1 MIALAASA
9 LAAPG
14 TERDAWPSLPLE
26 QPVVVSR
33 GWWQVDA
40 LGRGGADG
48 AGGGGVV
55 RYGVARGLEV
65 ALAQDWVDGALAA
78 PALGAR
84 LGLGQAEA
92 PSRSAA
98 VVATLRPPWRADG
111 GRDGGRVDLGLAG
124 AVATAPLRWSA
135 LATAGWDGAPAW
147 AAEGAVSLQFGPLA
161 PGALLRGG
169 TRSDAAATGQV
180 NFSRGLAVVGERWWA
195 LAGPEAGFAVGL
207 RVAL

>member
-1 MIALAASA
+1 MIALAAAA

-40 LGRGGADG
+40 LARGD
-48 AGGGGVV
+48 GGGGSL

-65 ALAQDWVDGALAA
+65 ALAQDWVDGSLAA

-84 LGLGQAEA
+84 LGLGHAEA

-98 VVATLRPPWRADG
+98 LVTVSRPPWQAHP
-111 GRDGGRVDLGLAG
+111 GRVDVGLAG

-135 LATAGWDGAPAW
+135 AATAGWDGAPAW
-147 AAEGAVSLQFGPLA
+147 AAEGALSLQFGPLA
-161 PGALLRGG
+161 PGVLLRGG
-169 TRSDAAATGQV
+169 TRSDAAATGQI

-195 LAGPEAGFAVGL
+195 LAGPDAGFAVGL